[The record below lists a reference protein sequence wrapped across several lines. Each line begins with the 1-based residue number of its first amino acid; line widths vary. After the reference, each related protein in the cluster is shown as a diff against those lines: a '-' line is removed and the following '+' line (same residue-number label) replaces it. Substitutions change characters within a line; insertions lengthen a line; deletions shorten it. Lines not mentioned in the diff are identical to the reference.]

1 MCDSVFT
8 ICNSKGETE
17 MKRNTVLLALGLL
30 LFLGG
35 SVLVAHRTLAQG
47 DVGAQAAIGT
57 AFTYQ
62 GQLTQSGNPV
72 NDNCDFTFTLHDA
85 LTGGNQ
91 VGSVLKNDVQVQD
104 GHFAVDLDFG
114 SGVFTGG
121 ARYLQVALD
130 CGSGAI
136 LLSPRTALH
145 PVPYALFS
153 VDADLV
159 DGQHASAF
167 APASHTHS
175 GSEYQN
181 VVVVAK
187 SGGDFTSIQGALD
200 SITDASASNPY
211 LVWVAPGTY
220 AETVM
225 MKPYVDIEGAGEL
238 ATKIVGVSFFAVIG
252 ASNAELR
259 FLTVENNTSGDE
271 IMAIYNAS
279 DSFRLT
285 HVTAMASG
293 GSRNHG
299 VRNGTASTT
308 MTHVTAS
315 ATGGDFSMG
324 VSNDGASPEMV
335 HVIARASN
343 GTSNR
348 AVENANGSSPKM
360 MHVTA
365 EAWGGDSNF
374 GVFNSSSS
382 SPKMM
387 DVTAVAERGT
397 SYGVYNDDSW
407 PEIWNSTIS
416 ASRGTNNYG
425 IYNSTCSVACVVKVN
440 NSQITGDTNTIVNMA
455 AEFATFVGASQLN
468 GGDVNVFDGTV
479 TCYGCYDEYYTNYG
493 GIGACP

>member
-1 MCDSVFT
+1 
-8 ICNSKGETE
+8 

-35 SVLVAHRTLAQG
+35 SILVAHRTLAQG
-47 DVGAQAAIGT
+47 DVGAQAAMGT

-72 NDNCDFTFTLHDA
+72 SDNCDFTFTLHDA
-85 LTGGNQ
+85 LTDGNQ

-114 SGVFTGG
+114 SDVFTGG

-130 CGSGAI
+130 CGSGTI
-136 LLSPRTALH
+136 TLSPRTALH

-187 SGGDFTSIQGALD
+187 SGGDFTSIQAALD
-200 SITDASASNPY
+200 SITDASAGNPY

-220 AETVM
+220 TETVT

-238 ATKIVGVSFFAVIG
+238 VTKIAGVSFFAVMG
-252 ASNAELR
+252 AGNAELR
-259 FLTVENNTSGDE
+259 FLTVENNTGGDE
-271 IMAIYNAS
+271 ITAIYNGS

-285 HVTAMASG
+285 HVTAMVSG
-293 GSRNHG
+293 GVINYG
-299 VRNGTASTT
+299 VRNEASSAT

-315 ATGGDFSMG
+315 ATGGVLCTG
-324 VSNDGASPEMV
+324 VLNNGASPEMV
-335 HVIARASN
+335 HVTARASN

-360 MHVTA
+360 THVTA
-365 EAWGGDSNF
+365 EAWGGDDNY
-374 GVFNSSSS
+374 GVFNYNSS

-387 DVTAVAERGT
+387 DVTAVAERGI
-397 SYGVYNDDSW
+397 SYGVYNDDSSAD
-407 PEIWNSTIS
+407 ILNSTIS
-416 ASRGTNNYG
+416 ASRGTSNYG
-425 IYNSTCSVACVVKVN
+425 IYNGSICSGICVIKIE
-440 NSQITGDTNTIVNMA
+440 NSRITGDTNTIVNMA

-479 TCYGCYDEYYTNYG
+479 TCYGCYDEYYTNSG